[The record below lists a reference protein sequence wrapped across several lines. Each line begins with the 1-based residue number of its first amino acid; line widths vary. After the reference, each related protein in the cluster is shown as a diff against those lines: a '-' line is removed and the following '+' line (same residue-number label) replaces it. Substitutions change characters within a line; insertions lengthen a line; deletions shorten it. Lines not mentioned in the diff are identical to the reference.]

1 MHKWFSIA
9 DRPLKEK
16 FLYLPTDMGEN
27 KTYGVEIESG
37 FAGFWRY
44 NIAVTC
50 GLFDETDRQIGFV
63 PAESTVAPVGSN
75 LDRCPSDMPA
85 HRRLSFTAAD
95 CDHLLMYIY
104 IIPHTLPTAK
114 HTGECKPFDLSVKV
128 AYAGRVVL
136 HEKRKINQWS
146 GASMEIAVSRS
157 AEAPKRTV

>member
-1 MHKWFSIA
+1 MA
-9 DRPLKEK
+9 D
-16 FLYLPTDMGEN
+16 N
-27 KTYGVEIESG
+27 KTYRVEIESG

-50 GLFDETDRQIGFV
+50 GLFDATDRQIGFV

-75 LDRCPSDMPA
+75 LDTCPTDVPE

-146 GASMEIAVSRS
+146 GASMEIAVARS
-157 AEAPKRTV
+157 DEAAKRKG